1 MSHST
6 IVILGITANGTK
18 FRPSD
23 WAERLYHA
31 AATYGP
37 DRRAVFP
44 PFMKLVMREGAKCI
58 EVDRRMEDSNA
69 LLFDFLIGFAR
80 DNDLCLVDEDGSP
93 LSGID

>member
-6 IVILGITANGTK
+6 IVILGITANGDK

-58 EVDRRMEDSNA
+58 EIDRRMEDSNA

-80 DNDLCLVDEDGSP
+80 DNGLTLLDQDREP
-93 LSGID
+93 LSTLD